1 MNKKLTAF
9 VLAVSLGGCA
19 NVDMNREEMLGTAAG
34 AALGGFLGFQFGG
47 GGLLM
52 NSAFAALGTAGGGA
66 AGYYTTRT
74 LMGSDRAA
82 YERTAQK
89 GLSESP
95 DGKVVD
101 WQNPES
107 GNSGIFRPIR
117 SFRLADGRYCRQ
129 YRTTVSFD
137 KTVHSGA
144 GMACRNAGGE
154 WEIVSDDFS

>member
-19 NVDMNREEMLGTAAG
+19 NVEMSREELLGTAAG
-34 AALGGFLGFQFGG
+34 AALGGFLGFQLG

-52 NSAFAALGTAGGGA
+52 NSAYAALGSVGGGA
-66 AGYYTTRT
+66 VGYYSTRT
-74 LMGSDRAA
+74 LSGSDRAA

-89 GLSESP
+89 GLSQSP
-95 DGKVVD
+95 DGEVVN
-101 WQNPES
+101 WRNPET

-129 YRTTVSFD
+129 YRATVSFD
-137 KTVHSGA
+137 KTVHSGD
-144 GMACRNAGGE
+144 GMACRNADGA
-154 WEIVSDDFS
+154 WEVVSDDFS